1 MLAEKQR
8 GDIETLM
15 RSVSA
20 AIAANGEKLERLG
33 FGGISP
39 NISPNISA
47 YRGAPESARRFLAEH
62 AARRMDFQNTRAT
75 DATPSRDV
83 SLSEGFASVGDVFS
97 PCGEKKDA
105 PPSFDD
111 DGDHAES
118 GMTRRVDVEVVVDV
132 DASGGSARVVSET
145 VRRVRRVSPGSLF
158 ARTREAHHKTNA
170 VCADDHAGDALD
182 AASRSARRRD
192 AAPRGAPR
200 RLKLDDAEK
209 TLEARLRV
217 AGDAVRRAREPWR
230 PPSGW
235 SP

>member
-1 MLAEKQR
+1 
-8 GDIETLM
+8 
-15 RSVSA
+15 
-20 AIAANGEKLERLG
+20 
-33 FGGISP
+33 
-39 NISPNISA
+39 
-47 YRGAPESARRFLAEH
+47 
-62 AARRMDFQNTRAT
+62 
-75 DATPSRDV
+75 
-83 SLSEGFASVGDVFS
+83 
-97 PCGEKKDA
+97 
-105 PPSFDD
+105 
-111 DGDHAES
+111 
-118 GMTRRVDVEVVVDV
+118 MTRRVDVEVVVDV

-158 ARTREAHHKTNA
+158 ARTRDAHHKTNA

-192 AAPRGAPR
+192 AAPSRGAPR